1 MYYMRF
7 DRHPGLAH
15 HCVHMLIDLR
25 DFSYLEIARPTPRLI
40 AVPPS
45 GTLILIISQ
54 MMTGLVVQVHVSRLY
69 KRPQGT
75 ANTAFHRTSIVQI
88 RMAAG
93 GLDTS

>member
-1 MYYMRF
+1 MAREVACYMYYMRF

-25 DFSYLEIARPTPRLI
+25 DFLYLEIARPTPRLI

-69 KRPQGT
+69 
-75 ANTAFHRTSIVQI
+75 
-88 RMAAG
+88 
-93 GLDTS
+93 